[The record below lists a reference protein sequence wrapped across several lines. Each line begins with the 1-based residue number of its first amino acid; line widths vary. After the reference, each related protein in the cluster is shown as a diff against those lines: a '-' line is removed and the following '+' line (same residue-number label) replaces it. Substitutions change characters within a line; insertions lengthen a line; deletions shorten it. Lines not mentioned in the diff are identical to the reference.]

1 MKKLSVVVIIGLLL
15 TLSGCETMKGLGQD
29 IQKAGE
35 ISCLT
40 GLSTKFESLVSDF
53 SPPPSQFHFVDDETT
68 VGIQL
73 V

>member
-35 ISCLT
+35 ALENKAS
-40 GLSTKFESLVSDF
+40 E
-53 SPPPSQFHFVDDETT
+53 
-68 VGIQL
+68 
-73 V
+73 